1 MMYAD
6 DAVIITHGKDDI
18 SVGSKLT
25 NALSRVQVWLRDSCL
40 MLNTKKTV
48 CMVFSKKSTK
58 LDRSHVFLEGVELEL
73 VPHFK
78 YLGVITDSNLT
89 FKKHI
94 KKVSSTV
101 KFSIQNFKHIRPFIS
116 TEAAKAYLHCMIL
129 SHLEYCSIV
138 WSCTGSTAITPLE
151 QLYKKAIK
159 VFDKKPQ
166 SHHHC
171 RVLEKYNLFS
181 FENFQIFKRICLIYR
196 SLHGLAPPPL
206 GEFVKRRNSQ
216 LCTRAASRGDC
227 EAPFRKSPL
236 CSNTWSI
243 KGCDAW
249 NKLPVAI
256 RDSPTFSAFKSQAKT
271 WLKNS
276 QNCSH

>member
-1 MMYAD
+1 MKGHIYDFSGILSSYNAGHD
-6 DAVIITHGKDDI
+6 GVWPC
-18 SVGSKLT
+18 SVMPGW
-25 NALSRVQVWLRDSCL
+25 V
-40 MLNTKKTV
+40 
-48 CMVFSKKSTK
+48 
-58 LDRSHVFLEGVELEL
+58 DRSHVFLEGVELEL

-116 TEAAKAYLHCMIL
+116 TEAAKVYLHCMIL

-216 LCTRAASRGDC
+216 LCTRADGSQFLTKKMKNRN
-227 EAPFRKSPL
+227 FIIMTYYTHHNHINKYLIITIYS
-236 CSNTWSI
+236 CSVS
-243 KGCDAW
+243 
-249 NKLPVAI
+249 
-256 RDSPTFSAFKSQAKT
+256 
-271 WLKNS
+271 
-276 QNCSH
+276 